1 MIKRL
6 FDIIFSLIG
15 LVIFFPLMLLIACL
29 IKVTSFGS
37 IFFIQERVGQYS
49 KPFNMIKYRSMSIDS
64 DKMNSISVKGDER
77 ITRIGV
83 FLRKYKLDELPELWN
98 VLVGDMSFVGPR
110 PDVSGYAD
118 KLEGEDM
125 LILEL
130 RPGITSKASLKY
142 ANEEGIL
149 ALQADPVKYNDDVI
163 YPDKVKLNLD
173 YFHNNSLLGDI
184 KIIFAT
190 IFRTSY

>member
-1 MIKRL
+1 M
-6 FDIIFSLIG
+6 
-15 LVIFFPLMLLIACL
+15 M
-29 IKVTSFGS
+29 
-37 IFFIQERVGQYS
+37 
-49 KPFNMIKYRSMSIDS
+49 FNMIKFRSMSVDS

-83 FLRKYKLDELPELWN
+83 FLRKYKLDELPELCN

-118 KLEGEDM
+118 KLEGEDV

-130 RPGITSKASLKY
+130 RPGITGPASLKY
-142 ANEEGIL
+142 ANEEEVL
-149 ALQADPVKYNDDVI
+149 ALQEDHVKYNDEVI
-163 YPDKVKLNLD
+163 YPDKVKINLD
-173 YFHNNSLLGDI
+173 YYYNNNLWIDI

-190 IFRTSY
+190 VFRTGY